1 MKTIA
6 LYVVVGLCRIIFIT
20 ADEQGD
26 GECNHITYVQIL
38 PTYAV
43 VFFFLQLQM
52 LIEGS
57 LGFFL
62 FRFLSTCCSDDHDS
76 IHNDDT
82 FKKICKGVY
91 AFSIDISLR
100 DKYIQYNAIFY
111 IKFRIKKPEIFGYI
125 TICFVVACI
134 GHLCR
139 PKCPQGYYGEHC
151 NETCSCDAEAC
162 DDVLGCVTTGK

>member
-52 LIEGS
+52 LIEVHWVFSYLDFYQRVVVMIMTVSTMMIHLKRYAKVCMPS
-57 LGFFL
+57 L
-62 FRFLSTCCSDDHDS
+62 
-76 IHNDDT
+76 
-82 FKKICKGVY
+82 
-91 AFSIDISLR
+91 
-100 DKYIQYNAIFY
+100 
-111 IKFRIKKPEIFGYI
+111 
-125 TICFVVACI
+125 
-134 GHLCR
+134 
-139 PKCPQGYYGEHC
+139 
-151 NETCSCDAEAC
+151 
-162 DDVLGCVTTGK
+162 

>member
-6 LYVVVGLCRIIFIT
+6 LYVFVGLCRIIFIT

-26 GECNHITYVQIL
+26 GECNRITYVQIL

-52 LIEGS
+52 LIKGS

-62 FRFLSTCCSDDHDS
+62 FRFLSTCCSDDVNG
-76 IHNDDT
+76 IHNYDT
-82 FKKICKGVY
+82 FKKICKGMY
-91 AFSIDISLR
+91 AFSIDIFLR
-100 DKYIQYNAIFY
+100 DKYIQYNAIFHM
-111 IKFRIKKPEIFGYI
+111 FRIKKPKIFGYI
-125 TICFVVACI
+125 TICFFFVACI
-134 GHLCR
+134 GKLCR
-139 PKCPQGYYGEHC
+139 PKCPQGYYGEYC
-151 NETCSCDAEAC
+151 NETCTCDAEAC

>member
-43 VFFFLQLQM
+43 VFFLFTIADVNRRFTGLFLIQ
-52 LIEGS
+52 I
-57 LGFFL
+57 
-62 FRFLSTCCSDDHDS
+62 STCCSDDHNS

-139 PKCPQGYYGEHC
+139 PKCPQRYYGEHC